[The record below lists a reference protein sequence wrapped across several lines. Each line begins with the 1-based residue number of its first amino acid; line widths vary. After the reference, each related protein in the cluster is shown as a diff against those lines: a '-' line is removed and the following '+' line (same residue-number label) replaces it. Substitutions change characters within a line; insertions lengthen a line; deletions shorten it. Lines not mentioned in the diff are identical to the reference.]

1 MENQE
6 KKQPT
11 EAELRRLLALD
22 RARVEESFAKNKAIG
37 KKIGGVIAVA
47 AILVAAITI
56 FVIVAISSRK

>member
-6 KKQPT
+6 KKQPN

-22 RARVEESFAKNKAIG
+22 KARVEESFAKNKAIG

-47 AILVAAITI
+47 IILVAAITVFI
-56 FVIVAISSRK
+56 IIAISSRK